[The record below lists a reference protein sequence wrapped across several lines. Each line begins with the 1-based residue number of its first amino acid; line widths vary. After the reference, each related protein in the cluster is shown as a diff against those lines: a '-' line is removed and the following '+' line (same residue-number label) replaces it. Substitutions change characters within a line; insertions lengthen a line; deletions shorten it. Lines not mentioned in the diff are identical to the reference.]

1 MTDKMDKTE
10 KKIFEPGTKVAVEPG
25 AVSAYNGDPTFGGH
39 EVKVLCYDEDD
50 DTYEVLS
57 LLSEDRHNTDWFNA
71 SDILSLEEYR
81 AFQIEKILKFFG
93 GEPHS
98 TNYADLDDR
107 RIMIDGVYDIDGL
120 IKLLKEI

>member
-1 MTDKMDKTE
+1 MTDKAE
-10 KKIFEPGTKVAVEPG
+10 KKIFEAGTKVIVKSG
-25 AVSAYNGDPTFGGH
+25 AVSAYNDDPTFGGR
-39 EVKVLCYDEDD
+39 EVEVLRYDASD
-50 DTYEVLS
+50 DTYEVLN
-57 LLSEDRHNTDWFNA
+57 LLPQDQRADDWFNA

-81 AFQIEKILKFFG
+81 AFQVEKILKFFG

-107 RIMIDGVYDIDGL
+107 RLMIDGVYDIDAL